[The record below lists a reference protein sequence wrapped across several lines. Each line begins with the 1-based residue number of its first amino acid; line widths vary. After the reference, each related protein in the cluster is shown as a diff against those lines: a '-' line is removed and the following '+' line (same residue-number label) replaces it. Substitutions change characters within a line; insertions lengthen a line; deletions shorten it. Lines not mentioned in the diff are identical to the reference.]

1 MSPSIYPLNPDAP
14 TFNPATTTRTAYQ
27 DTQDHQRDSFLATS
41 IANAMDR
48 NRLPEPTPKP
58 FSGDPMEYIS
68 FKRSFKTLTEKKAIS
83 AEEKIYYLQQYLQGD
98 TKQAVAGCFYGTQES
113 DYHQAWQTLEKRFGH
128 SFRIQESFRE
138 KLEDWPK
145 LNIKDCT
152 GLQRYADI
160 LKSCL
165 DAMPHIN
172 GLQVL
177 NDCKENQKIVS
188 KLPDPLIAR
197 WSRIVTEY
205 MNEHAAYPLFS
216 RFVSFVE
223 KEARVACNPIA
234 SFAAVKGQVHN
245 FKPNKEEKNKA
256 RTLTVNTKQH
266 APSEPKEKRSNDE
279 KVCPYCKGN
288 HYLPNC
294 EQFQAKDHEEKT
306 SYIREAKRCFGCLRT
321 GHFSHACPD
330 CHKCRTCHRSHP
342 TVLHRELETSSPTKW
357 SQTSNQAETQQKVN
371 ALSTCTGSSNTTN
384 VMPVWIST
392 KENPRVEKLVYAL
405 LDTQSDSSFIEEN
418 LCAQLAAATEP
429 CKLKVTTLLGKD
441 VTVECQKASSLRVRG
456 YTSTHVI
463 DLPPTY
469 TRDFIPFDREH
480 IPTCETAKKWDH
492 FESIAAEIPPLLD
505 IDIGLLIG
513 YNCSNA
519 LVPRE
524 VIAGKST
531 EPYAVKTDLG
541 WSIVGSISPSSV
553 SETTGFCY
561 RVSAREV
568 PMMNPTDALNLL
580 QSNFKDTNQND
591 KSACISQDDIQ
602 FSEILEKGIHTNELS
617 HLEIPFPCKTT
628 EYKPPTGVKTN
639 LMVGG
644 PEMKG
649 KTVGETEIKGKMM
662 GETEIKSKNE
672 KVDQTAQVIE
682 IKDSCVV
689 LQDKAYCTGESLS
702 KEKPNTEA
710 QNVKNVTEVKADTVV
725 TETVKM
731 PNKTDTQEDRKTKA
745 QTWYKGEASSIV
757 TTNIPIDF
765 VSDDVRV
772 RSQDKVSKESR
783 TQKATR
789 PTPIPPPRRKSRSP
803 KKRHAS
809 KPQDQP

>member
-1 MSPSIYPLNPDAP
+1 
-14 TFNPATTTRTAYQ
+14 
-27 DTQDHQRDSFLATS
+27 
-41 IANAMDR
+41 
-48 NRLPEPTPKP
+48 
-58 FSGDPMEYIS
+58 
-68 FKRSFKTLTEKKAIS
+68 
-83 AEEKIYYLQQYLQGD
+83 
-98 TKQAVAGCFYGTQES
+98 
-113 DYHQAWQTLEKRFGH
+113 
-128 SFRIQESFRE
+128 
-138 KLEDWPK
+138 
-145 LNIKDCT
+145 
-152 GLQRYADI
+152 
-160 LKSCL
+160 
-165 DAMPHIN
+165 MPYIN

-197 WSRIVTEY
+197 WSRIVTEN
-205 MNEHAAYPLFS
+205 MDEHAAYPLFS
-216 RFVSFVE
+216 HFVSFVE

-256 RTLTVNTKQH
+256 RTLTVDTKQH
-266 APSEPKEKRSNDE
+266 APSEPKEKRSKDE
-279 KVCPYCKGN
+279 KVCPYCRGN

-330 CHKCRTCHRSHP
+330 RHKCRTCHRSHP
-342 TVLHRELETSSPTKW
+342 TVLHREFETSSQTRQ

-384 VMPVWIST
+384 VIPVRIST
-392 KENPRVEKLVYAL
+392 KETPQVEKLVYAL

-418 LCAQLAAATEP
+418 LCSQLAAATEP

-441 VTVECQKASSLRVRG
+441 VTVDCQKASSLRVRG
-456 YTSTHVI
+456 YTSTRVI

-469 TRDFIPFDREH
+469 TRDSIPLDKEH

-492 FESIAAEIPPLLD
+492 FKSITVKIPPLLD

-519 LVPRE
+519 LVPRK
-524 VIAGKST
+524 VIAGKSN

-580 QSNFKDTNQND
+580 QSTFKDTIQND
-591 KSACISQDDIQ
+591 KSACMYQDDIQ
-602 FSEILEKGIHTNELS
+602 SSGIQEKGTHTNEFG
-617 HLEIPFPCKTT
+617 HLEISIPCKATV
-628 EYKPPTGVKTN
+628 YKPPTGVKTN
-639 LMVGG
+639 LMVRG

-662 GETEIKSKNE
+662 GETEIKSKDE

-682 IKDSCVV
+682 AKDSCVV
-689 LQDKAYCTGESLS
+689 LQDKPYCTSEHC
-702 KEKPNTEA
+702 
-710 QNVKNVTEVKADTVV
+710 QRKNQTQRH
-725 TETVKM
+725 KM
-731 PNKTDTQEDRKTKA
+731 
-745 QTWYKGEASSIV
+745 
-757 TTNIPIDF
+757 
-765 VSDDVRV
+765 
-772 RSQDKVSKESR
+772 
-783 TQKATR
+783 
-789 PTPIPPPRRKSRSP
+789 
-803 KKRHAS
+803 
-809 KPQDQP
+809 

>member
-1 MSPSIYPLNPDAP
+1 MSEQLAQAEADLAAGQARLQALAKQEDDRKKLAKLEEERRKMDYSIAEQRRKLKMLKAESEINVGSAKIKALQAAINPPSSTMNSAINHQPFADTHKTQEQFVALQPVMSPSIYPLNPDAP
-14 TFNPATTTRTAYQ
+14 AFDPATTTRTAYQ

-48 NRLPEPTPKP
+48 NRLPVPTPKP

-68 FKRSFKTLTEKKAIS
+68 FKRSFKTLIEKKAIS

-98 TKQAVAGCFYGTQES
+98 AKQAVAGCFYGTQES

-177 NDCKENQKIVS
+177 NDCNENQKIVS

-205 MNEHAAYPLFS
+205 MDEHAAYPLFS

-266 APSEPKEKRSNDE
+266 APSEPKEKKSNDE

-330 CHKCRTCHRSHP
+330 RHKCRTCHRSHP
-342 TVLHRELETSSPTKW
+342 TVLHREFETSSPTKQ

-384 VMPVWIST
+384 VIPVWIST
-392 KENPRVEKLVYAL
+392 KENPQVEKLVYAL

-418 LCAQLAAATEP
+418 LCSQLAAATEP

-441 VTVECQKASSLRVRG
+441 VTVKCQKASSLRVRG

-469 TRDFIPFDREH
+469 TRDSIPLDREH

-492 FESIAAEIPPLLD
+492 FKSITVR
-505 IDIGLLIG
+505 
-513 YNCSNA
+513 NST
-519 LVPRE
+519 LV
-524 VIAGKST
+524 
-531 EPYAVKTDLG
+531 
-541 WSIVGSISPSSV
+541 
-553 SETTGFCY
+553 
-561 RVSAREV
+561 
-568 PMMNPTDALNLL
+568 
-580 QSNFKDTNQND
+580 
-591 KSACISQDDIQ
+591 
-602 FSEILEKGIHTNELS
+602 
-617 HLEIPFPCKTT
+617 
-628 EYKPPTGVKTN
+628 
-639 LMVGG
+639 
-644 PEMKG
+644 
-649 KTVGETEIKGKMM
+649 
-662 GETEIKSKNE
+662 
-672 KVDQTAQVIE
+672 
-682 IKDSCVV
+682 
-689 LQDKAYCTGESLS
+689 
-702 KEKPNTEA
+702 
-710 QNVKNVTEVKADTVV
+710 
-725 TETVKM
+725 
-731 PNKTDTQEDRKTKA
+731 
-745 QTWYKGEASSIV
+745 
-757 TTNIPIDF
+757 
-765 VSDDVRV
+765 
-772 RSQDKVSKESR
+772 
-783 TQKATR
+783 
-789 PTPIPPPRRKSRSP
+789 
-803 KKRHAS
+803 RH
-809 KPQDQP
+809 

>member
-1 MSPSIYPLNPDAP
+1 
-14 TFNPATTTRTAYQ
+14 
-27 DTQDHQRDSFLATS
+27 
-41 IANAMDR
+41 
-48 NRLPEPTPKP
+48 
-58 FSGDPMEYIS
+58 MEYM
-68 FKRSFKTLTEKKAIS
+68 
-83 AEEKIYYLQQYLQGD
+83 D
-98 TKQAVAGCFYGTQES
+98 
-113 DYHQAWQTLEKRFGH
+113 
-128 SFRIQESFRE
+128 
-138 KLEDWPK
+138 
-145 LNIKDCT
+145 
-152 GLQRYADI
+152 
-160 LKSCL
+160 
-165 DAMPHIN
+165 
-172 GLQVL
+172 
-177 NDCKENQKIVS
+177 
-188 KLPDPLIAR
+188 
-197 WSRIVTEY
+197 
-205 MNEHAAYPLFS
+205 EHAAYPLFS

-234 SFAAVKGQVHN
+234 SLAAVKGQVHN
-245 FKPNKEEKNKA
+245 FKPNQEEKNKA
-256 RTLTVNTKQH
+256 HTLTVNTKH
-266 APSEPKEKRSNDE
+266 TPSEPKEKRSNDE

-306 SYIREAKRCFGCLRT
+306 SYIRCFGCLRS

-330 CHKCRTCHRSHP
+330 RHKCHTCHRSHP
-342 TVLHRELETSSPTKW
+342 TVLHREFETSSPTMQ
-357 SQTSNQAETQQKVN
+357 SQTSNQAETQQKAN

-392 KENPRVEKLVYAL
+392 KENPQVEKLIYAL
-405 LDTQSDSSFIEEN
+405 LDMQSDSSFIEEN
-418 LCAQLAAATEP
+418 LCSQLDAVTEA
-429 CKLKVTTLLGKD
+429 CKLKLTTLLGKD

-463 DLPPTY
+463 YLPPTY
-469 TRDFIPFDREH
+469 TRDSIPLDREH

-492 FESIAAEIPPLLD
+492 FKSITVEIPPLLD

-524 VIAGKST
+524 VIAGESN

-568 PMMNPTDALNLL
+568 PVINSKDALNLL

-591 KSACISQDDIQ
+591 KSACVYQDDIQ
-602 FSEILEKGIHTNELS
+602 FSEILEKGTHTNEFG
-617 HLEIPFPCKTT
+617 HLEISVPCETT

-644 PEMKG
+644 PEIKG
-649 KTVGETEIKGKMM
+649 KTVGETAIKRKMM
-662 GETEIKSKNE
+662 GEAEIKSKN
-672 KVDQTAQVIE
+672 KKT
-682 IKDSCVV
+682 
-689 LQDKAYCTGESLS
+689 
-702 KEKPNTEA
+702 
-710 QNVKNVTEVKADTVV
+710 DTVV

-731 PNKTDTQEDRKTKA
+731 PNKTDKQEDRKTKA
-745 QTWYKGEASSIV
+745 QTWHKGEASSIV
-757 TTNIPIDF
+757 TTDIPIDF

-789 PTPIPPPRRKSRSP
+789 PAHIPPPRRKSRSP
-803 KKRHAS
+803 KKRHTS
-809 KPQDQP
+809 KPSVLTSSAPLSSVQTSPGNRPIAMHSSPKQVTKQTRSMVTSTCSECSPRPTSLDLHKVYDLMRQPSTEDLLPETPPRNPRTRRKKKRKKRKPQLQ

>member
-1 MSPSIYPLNPDAP
+1 
-14 TFNPATTTRTAYQ
+14 
-27 DTQDHQRDSFLATS
+27 
-41 IANAMDR
+41 MD
-48 NRLPEPTPKP
+48 
-58 FSGDPMEYIS
+58 
-68 FKRSFKTLTEKKAIS
+68 
-83 AEEKIYYLQQYLQGD
+83 
-98 TKQAVAGCFYGTQES
+98 
-113 DYHQAWQTLEKRFGH
+113 
-128 SFRIQESFRE
+128 
-138 KLEDWPK
+138 
-145 LNIKDCT
+145 
-152 GLQRYADI
+152 
-160 LKSCL
+160 
-165 DAMPHIN
+165 
-172 GLQVL
+172 
-177 NDCKENQKIVS
+177 
-188 KLPDPLIAR
+188 
-197 WSRIVTEY
+197 
-205 MNEHAAYPLFS
+205 EHAAYPLFS

-223 KEARVACNPIA
+223 KEARIACNPIA

-245 FKPNKEEKNKA
+245 FKPNKEEKNTA

-330 CHKCRTCHRSHP
+330 RHKCRTCHRSHP
-342 TVLHRELETSSPTKW
+342 TVLHREFETSSPTKQ

-384 VMPVWIST
+384 VIPVWIST

-418 LCAQLAAATEP
+418 LCSQLAAAIEP
-429 CKLKVTTLLGKD
+429 CKLKVTTLLGED
-441 VTVECQKASSLRVRG
+441 VTVDCQKASSLRVRG
-456 YTSTHVI
+456 YTSTRVI

-469 TRDFIPFDREH
+469 TRDSIPLDRQH

-492 FESIAAEIPPLLD
+492 FKSITVEIPPLLD

-519 LVPRE
+519 LIPRE
-524 VIAGKST
+524 VIAGESN

-561 RVSAREV
+561 RVSVREV
-568 PMMNPTDALNLL
+568 PMMTPRDALNLL
-580 QSNFKDTNQND
+580 ESDFKDTNQND

-617 HLEIPFPCKTT
+617 HLEIPLPCATT
-628 EYKPPTGVKTN
+628 KYKPPTGVKTN

-644 PEMKG
+644 PEIKG
-649 KTVGETEIKGKMM
+649 KMVGETEIKRKMM
-662 GETEIKSKNE
+662 GETEIKCKNE
-672 KVDQTAQVIE
+672 KVDHTVQFSEA
-682 IKDSCVV
+682 KDSCVV
-689 LQDKAYCTGESLS
+689 LQDKAYCTSESLS
-702 KEKPNTEA
+702 KEKPDTE
-710 QNVKNVTEVKADTVV
+710 V
-725 TETVKM
+725 TETVKLQ
-731 PNKTDTQEDRKTKA
+731 NKTDKQEDRKTKA
-745 QTWYKGEASSIV
+745 QTWYKREAISVV
-757 TTNIPIDF
+757 TTDTPIDF
-765 VSDDVRV
+765 VSDGSRV
-772 RSQDKVSKESR
+772 RPQDKVSKESR

-789 PTPIPPPRRKSRSP
+789 STRIPPPRRKSRSP
-803 KKRHAS
+803 KRHHAS
-809 KPQDQP
+809 KPPGSTSSAPLSSVWTSPGNRPIKAIHPSPKQVTKQTRSMVSSTSSECSPRPTSLDLHKVYDIMKQLSTEDLLPATPPRTPRTRRKKKRKKRKPQLQ